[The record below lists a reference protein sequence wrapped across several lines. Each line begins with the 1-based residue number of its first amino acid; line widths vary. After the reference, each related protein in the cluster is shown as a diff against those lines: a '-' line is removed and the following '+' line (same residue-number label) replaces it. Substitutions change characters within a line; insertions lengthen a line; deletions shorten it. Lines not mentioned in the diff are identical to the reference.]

1 MGKIV
6 NETDETKMPLIL
18 MFRANAGVMVECVVM
33 LQLEMQRRKVLMR
46 SL

>member
-1 MGKIV
+1 MGKTA
-6 NETDETKMPLIL
+6 NESDETKSPLSL
-18 MFRANAGVMVECVVM
+18 MFSANAGVMVECVVM